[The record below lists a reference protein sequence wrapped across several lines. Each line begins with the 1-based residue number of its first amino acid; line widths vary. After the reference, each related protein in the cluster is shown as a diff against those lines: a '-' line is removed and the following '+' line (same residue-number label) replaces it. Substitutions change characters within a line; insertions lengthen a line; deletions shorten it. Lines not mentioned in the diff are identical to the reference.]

1 MVLNSNE
8 NQKCR
13 TLKKQCVVA
22 SPVDVATV
30 AAAGCT
36 MALRN
41 SRSMSSVRTESMS
54 LMFVPLMAL
63 RTCRFLLR
71 LPGLVAAVDASK
83 GFVGFGAAASLAAD
97 DTADLA
103 CWFGELY
110 VVVAG
115 AGARL

>member
-1 MVLNSNE
+1 M
-8 NQKCR
+8 
-13 TLKKQCVVA
+13 LKRQCVVA
-22 SPVDVATV
+22 SPVDVA
-30 AAAGCT
+30 AAAADGCT

-54 LMFVPLMAL
+54 LMFVPLMAP

-71 LPGLVAAVDASK
+71 LPCLVAAVEVST
-83 GFVGFGAAASLAAD
+83 GFVVGFSAAASLAAD

-103 CWFGELY
+103 CWFDELY

>member
-1 MVLNSNE
+1 M
-8 NQKCR
+8 
-13 TLKKQCVVA
+13 LKRQCVVA
-22 SPVDVATV
+22 SPVDVA
-30 AAAGCT
+30 AAAADGCT

-54 LMFVPLMAL
+54 LMFVPLMAP

-71 LPGLVAAVDASK
+71 LPCLVAAVDASD
-83 GFVGFGAAASLAAD
+83 GFVGFSAAASLAAD

-103 CWFGELY
+103 CWFDELY